1 MNRHGVEISENNI
14 AQFCRDHKISEFAIF
29 GSVLRDDFSPT
40 SDVDVLI
47 TLTPDCGYSL
57 FDLAVIQEQ
66 LQAIFNREVDLVEKA
81 SLKNP
86 FRKKEILD
94 HMEVIYAA

>member
-1 MNRHGVEISENNI
+1 MNRHGVEISENKI

-40 SDVDVLI
+40 SDVDVLV
-47 TLTPDCGYSL
+47 TFTPDCRYSL

-66 LQAIFNREVDLVEKA
+66 LQSIFNREVDLVEKA

-94 HMEVIYAA
+94 HMEIIYAA

>member
-1 MNRHGVEISENNI
+1 MEEWQSQEI
-14 AQFCRDHKISEFAIF
+14 IF
-29 GSVLRDDFSPT
+29 
-40 SDVDVLI
+40 
-47 TLTPDCGYSL
+47 
-57 FDLAVIQEQ
+57 IQEQ
-66 LQAIFNREVDLVEKA
+66 LQAIFDREVDLVEKA

>member
-1 MNRHGVEISENNI
+1 MNRHAMDIPEKKI
-14 AQFCRDHKISEFAIF
+14 AQFCRDHKISEFAVF
-29 GSVLRDDFSPT
+29 GSILRDDFGPT
-40 SDVDVLI
+40 SDVDVLV
-47 TLTPDCGYSL
+47 TFTDDCGYSL
-57 FDLAVIQEQ
+57 LDLAMIKEQ
-66 LQAIFNREVDLVEKA
+66 LQAIFNREVDIVEKA

>member
-1 MNRHGVEISENNI
+1 MNRHGIEISENKI

-40 SDVDVLI
+40 SDVDVLV
-47 TLTPDCGYSL
+47 TFTPDCGYSL
-57 FDLAVIQEQ
+57 FDLAIIQEQ
-66 LQAIFNREVDLVEKA
+66 LKAIFNREVDIVEKA